1 MAEHKEI
8 SFRIPAKLHAD
19 LKARLFYDQLPM
31 TKFIRIYI
39 KEYLNKNSL
48 ILEFI
53 DTIKE
58 EAKIQNKKKRIKSSK
73 LVEKGQRV
81 ETLFNLTGEEIEDIY
96 DIVELE
102 DVPNHEVR

>member
-53 DTIKE
+53 DTIKI
-58 EAKIQNKKKRIKSSK
+58 KIVVFGYSMKVI
-73 LVEKGQRV
+73 
-81 ETLFNLTGEEIEDIY
+81 
-96 DIVELE
+96 
-102 DVPNHEVR
+102 

>member
-1 MAEHKEI
+1 MIEHKAI
-8 SFRIPAKLHAD
+8 SFMIPTKLHAD

-102 DVPNHEVR
+102 EVPNHEVR

>member
-58 EAKIQNKKKRIKSSK
+58 EAKIQNKKKRTKNSK
-73 LVEKGQRV
+73 LVEKGQCV

-102 DVPNHEVR
+102 EVPNHEVR